1 MSKSGRA
8 SYKSGVKQRLSIS
21 LLVLTL
27 LIGAAAFI
35 WPWLLWTFVILGP
48 VLLLCAYDLVQKK
61 HTILRNYPVI
71 GHIRYMMEDARHH
84 VRQYLIQGDK
94 EGDPFTRPQR
104 AVVYQ
109 RAKGVSDVQPFGTL
123 EDVYEE
129 GYEFI
134 EHSIMP
140 AALPDEAPR
149 VRIGGEACEH
159 PYAASLLNVSA
170 MSFGSL
176 SKNAILALNGGAKL
190 GGFYHNT
197 GEGGI
202 SRYHLEPGGDLVWE
216 LGTGYFGACKEP
228 GVFDPEQFTAKAR
241 MQCVK
246 MIELK
251 ISQGAKPGGGG
262 ILPAAKVTAD
272 IAEARGVPVGKDVLS
287 PPQHSTFDTP
297 LELLAF
303 MGELRKLSGGKP
315 VGFKLCIGKTHEF
328 MAVVKA
334 MLETGQLPDFI
345 TIDGKEGGTGAA
357 PLELTNRVGLP
368 LREGLIFAHNAL
380 VGAGLRNQVRLI
392 AAGKIINGYDMLR
405 TLAMGADVCNSARG
419 MMFALGCI
427 QARRCHANTCPTGVA
442 TQDPWRVNGLV
453 VEDKQ
458 QRVCRY
464 HKETIKHFLKL
475 MAACGITDP
484 AALAPEQLK
493 RRVTPT
499 ATSNYQEIFAYLEE
513 GELLAGKTVAGW
525 YGDAWRLARADRFSV
540 A

>member
-1 MSKSGRA
+1 MSKSAKA
-8 SYKSGVKQRLSIS
+8 SYKSGLKQRLSIG
-21 LLVLTL
+21 LAILAVA
-27 LIGAAAFI
+27 IGAGAVV
-35 WPWLLWTFVILGP
+35 WPWLLWAFVLLGP
-48 VLLLCAYDLVQKK
+48 LLLLCAYDLLQKK
-61 HTILRNYPVI
+61 HTILRNYPVV

-123 EDVYEE
+123 EDVYQE
-129 GYEFI
+129 GYEFVQ
-134 EHSIMP
+134 HSM
-140 AALPDEAPR
+140 LPCPLPEQSPR
-149 VRIGGEACEH
+149 VRIGGSLCSK
-159 PYAASLLNVSA
+159 PYSASLLNISA

-176 SKNAILALNGGAKL
+176 SKNAILALNGGARL

-197 GEGGI
+197 GEGGL

-216 LGTGYFGACKEP
+216 LGTGYFGACSEP
-228 GVFDPEQFTAKAR
+228 GVFDPERFTTKA
-241 MQCVK
+241 QLDCVK

-262 ILPAAKVTAD
+262 ILPAAKVTQD
-272 IAEARGVPVGKDVLS
+272 IAEARGVAIGRDVLS
-287 PPQHSTFDTP
+287 PARHSTFSTP

-303 MGELRKLSGGKP
+303 MDKLRELSGGKP
-315 VGFKLCIGKTHEF
+315 VGFKLCVGKPHEF

-334 MLETGQLPDFI
+334 MLESGQRPDFI

-380 VGAGLRNQVRLI
+380 VGAGLRDKIRLI

-453 VEDKQ
+453 VEDKE
-458 QRVCRY
+458 QRVYRY
-464 HKETIKHFLKL
+464 HKATIKHFLKL
-475 MAACGITDP
+475 MTACGVSETDQ
-484 AALAPEQLK
+484 LTPELLQ

-499 ATSNYQEIFAYLEE
+499 VTNNYAEVFGYLNE
-513 GELLAGKTVAGW
+513 GELLGDNPRAGW
-525 YGDAWRLARADRFSV
+525 FAQAWRQSRADSFSAV
-540 A
+540 